1 MIIFAGKS
9 SEFVRKP
16 RDHSRRCT
24 IRCFGCSWIKFEIVC
39 ERYRSD
45 SCCRH
50 NTALQLSTKLRQ
62 LSHEQWYWLSIR
74 IIGTSWRY
82 HTNGWRNIVGS
93 VACCTQPN
101 CLGLGFTIQGITTL
115 NIGSEEKNTERIRV
129 MRCIQTLFKPFLHNL
144 LLIYTNI
151 YLKTMKC
158 RQF

>member
-1 MIIFAGKS
+1 M
-9 SEFVRKP
+9 
-16 RDHSRRCT
+16 
-24 IRCFGCSWIKFEIVC
+24 C

-45 SCCRH
+45 SCCRY
-50 NTALQLSTKLRQ
+50 NTALQLFTRLRQ

-115 NIGSEEKNTERIRV
+115 NIGSEEKTLKEYALRDHVLYPNL
-129 MRCIQTLFKPFLHNL
+129 IQTFFA
-144 LLIYTNI
+144 
-151 YLKTMKC
+151 
-158 RQF
+158 